1 MRHTYSNS
9 FLTIAATA
17 ADDPSIGCFFDRDP
31 VVVSPI
37 KAHVSARCY
46 RGDHYCVD
54 GALWSAGILETP
66 LNKRAWVFQERK
78 LNFSELLFPFVPYF
92 APEVFP
98 AGGTCLAT

>member
-1 MRHTYSNS
+1 MRHTCSNS

-46 RGDHYCVD
+46 TGDHYCVD
-54 GALWSAGILETP
+54 GALWSVGILETP
-66 LNKRAWVFQERK
+66 LNKRAWVFQERT
-78 LNFSELLFPFVPYF
+78 LNFLSCYFPSCPILRQKSFRLVGR
-92 APEVFP
+92 V
-98 AGGTCLAT
+98 L